1 MMKRATF
8 VHAFTA
14 VLFAFFWAAGV
25 SAQIR
30 FAGDENGLS
39 VNGKIIDSSGIPES
53 LYGTVMEHMEHMSI
67 RQPRVFSFYDPD
79 GSFPMRVKI
88 NDVTYEIWADRIIES
103 CETGNV
109 RAQIGIGR
117 DSVTVVPTRPRRKAS
132 GPQIEPS
139 FLVNSFKGDGQQV
152 ELIANYGIPLESI
165 YDHSGETMEVSAD
178 VRTFLVDDRG
188 EALAEFTQNIN
199 GLATNQVVAFPD
211 RHLWVDTQQMQMPS
225 GAYELLVVQTVIG
238 RDRAIVALDQEIT
251 VPDYNQT
258 GVILS
263 DIMLAYSVEQTE
275 NGIPLNENE
284 IIRKDLSI
292 LPAPRN
298 VYLTEW
304 PIYLYFEI
312 YGLTLNAQGKT
323 DYDVEIKL
331 EPEDTSRGVRRLF
344 RRNRGGEGVSVSYRE
359 SGSQS
364 EESLY
369 QILDINDQ
377 KTGPY
382 TLTLV
387 VRDNETG
394 EESSRTQSLFLER
407 SPCSE

>member
-1 MMKRATF
+1 MKRAIF
-8 VHAFTA
+8 VHALTA
-14 VLFAFFWAAGV
+14 VLFAFFVTTGV

-30 FAGDENGLS
+30 LEGDEKGLS
-39 VNGKIIDSSGIPES
+39 VNGKSIDSSNMPES
-53 LYGTVMEHMEHMSI
+53 LSDIVMEHMERAPV
-67 RQPRVFSFYDPD
+67 RQPRLFSFYDPD
-79 GSFPMRVKI
+79 GSFPMQVKI
-88 NDVTYEIWADRIIES
+88 NDVTYGIWADRIIES
-103 CETGNV
+103 CETGNA
-109 RAQIGIGR
+109 RAEIEVGQ
-117 DSVTVVPTRPRRKAS
+117 DFVTVEHIRPRRKAS

-139 FLVNSFKGDGQQV
+139 SLVNSFKGDGQQV

-165 YDHSGETMEVSAD
+165 YDHSGETIEVNAD
-178 VRTFLVDDRG
+178 VRTFLVDDQG
-188 EALAEFTQNIN
+188 EVLAEFTRNIN
-199 GLATNQVVAFPD
+199 GLAANQVVAFPD
-211 RHLWVDTQQMQMPS
+211 RQLWVDTQQMQMPS
-225 GAYELLVVQTVIG
+225 GAHELLVVQTVIG
-238 RDRAIVALDQEIT
+238 RDRTTVALDQEIM

-275 NGIPLNENE
+275 NGIPLSENE
-284 IIRKDLSI
+284 ILRKGLSI

-312 YGLTLNAQGKT
+312 YGLTLDAREKT

-331 EPEDTSRGVRRLF
+331 EPEDTSRGIRRLF
-344 RRNRGGEGVSVSYRE
+344 RRNRGREGVSVSYRE

-364 EESLY
+364 EKSLY
-369 QILDINDQ
+369 QILDISDQ

-407 SPCSE
+407 SPCNE

>member
-1 MMKRATF
+1 MKRTTF

-14 VLFAFFWAAGV
+14 VLFAFFWAASV

-39 VNGKIIDSSGIPES
+39 VNGKIIDSSNMPES
-53 LYGTVMEHMEHMSI
+53 LSDTVVEATLI
-67 RQPRVFSFYDPD
+67 RQPRGFSLHDPD

-88 NDVTYEIWADRIIES
+88 NDVTYEIWGDRILES
-103 CETGNV
+103 CVTRN
-109 RAQIGIGR
+109 ASYAIQIRPDIVEMVPIGM
-117 DSVTVVPTRPRRKAS
+117 SRKAS
-132 GPQIEPS
+132 GRQIEPS
-139 FLVNSFKGDGQQV
+139 FLVSSFKRDGQQV

-165 YDHSGETMEVSAD
+165 YDHSGETIEVNAD
-178 VRTFLVDDRG
+178 VRTFLVDDQG
-188 EALAEFTQNIN
+188 EALAEFTRNIN
-199 GLATNQVVAFPD
+199 GLATNQVVTFPD

-225 GAYELLVVQTVIG
+225 GAHELLVVQTVIG
-238 RDRAIVALDQEIT
+238 RDRTTVALDQEIT
-251 VPDYNQT
+251 VPDYSQSA

-275 NGIPLNENE
+275 NGIPLSENE

-312 YGLTLNAQGKT
+312 YGLTLNTQGKT

-331 EPEDTSRGVRRLF
+331 EPEDTRRGIRRLF
-344 RRNRGGEGVSVSYRE
+344 KRNRGGEGVSVSYRE

-377 KTGPY
+377 KTGPH

-394 EESSRTQSLFLER
+394 EESKRMQSLFLEK
-407 SPCSE
+407 SSCDE